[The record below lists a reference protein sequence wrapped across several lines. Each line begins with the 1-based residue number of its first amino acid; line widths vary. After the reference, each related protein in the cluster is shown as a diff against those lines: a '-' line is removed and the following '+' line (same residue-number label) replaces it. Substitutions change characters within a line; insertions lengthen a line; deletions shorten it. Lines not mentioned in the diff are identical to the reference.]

1 MTSSWRSD
9 TGSLAC
15 RWTEF
20 GGNLQPKPLWM
31 REIPEMQS
39 SHLSPITDFAA
50 HSPFGG
56 ASWFEPNLPR
66 SAE

>member
-1 MTSSWRSD
+1 MTSAWRTD
-9 TGSLAC
+9 TGFLAC
-15 RWTEF
+15 RWSEF
-20 GGNLQPKPLWM
+20 GGHLQPKPLWM

-39 SHLSPITDFAA
+39 GHLCPLPDFAA

-56 ASWFEPNLPR
+56 PSWFEPDLPR